1 MSKKE
6 KGQKE
11 IKEPKAPKTLKA
23 PKTPKAPKA
32 PKGLKTPKAPKIPK
46 APKMSGAKKQ
56 HAEKTKSEVP
66 FIRSIGARLI
76 AAFMIPVLGIVI
88 LGVASY
94 RKSSTALISN
104 YQTSVEQTVDMMQQY
119 ISLVVSS
126 EKDEFKSYLTNADM
140 KNYLGG
146 LLDEKD
152 EISNRTDFQSLLRN
166 KMALDSKIRNVF
178 ILADSNRTLNEA
190 RAQVQGDLYSAYS
203 ATTQGAI
210 MASDTSG
217 WHIFGQDPEADA
229 IMGIKTE
236 GYCLRIAKRM
246 NEQKAVMLIDIDAS
260 VIRESMKALDGGEGS
275 YVCIVTEDGTEFYS
289 DGELQLEA
297 PMVFGTEFYEAAVA
311 SKEQSGN
318 DVVNIGGRQ
327 YLFLY
332 SKMTTGNAIVTAL
345 IPSAR
350 LTAEASQIKTLSV
363 VLVILFVLIASVLAL
378 YISRT
383 MINTIKYILRQLRK
397 VSGGDLTVHLT
408 AKTKDEFSLLCDG
421 VNHMVEHV
429 KDLIVHV
436 NEVSNQLNDAAS
448 YVNQASGTFLETS
461 QDIQSAVNE
470 IEIGVNKLDTGSEDC
485 LTQMDSLSG
494 KISNVSQ
501 NADEIGKLTSETG
514 STISSGIESVQ
525 GLNRSAQS
533 TMEITQRVIAAIEEL
548 ESKSK
553 SIDKIISAINDIAEQ
568 TNLLSLNASIEAA
581 RAGEAGR
588 GFAVVAEEIRKL
600 SDQCLT
606 SAGQISSI
614 VTEIVANTAEVV
626 EIARQAE
633 SVVSTQAD
641 VVEETTESF
650 RRIDRQVQSL
660 LDALGTI
667 SNNVDEMNSSR
678 SETLEAIESISA
690 VSAETAACSST
701 VYTSAGSQL
710 SAVQELEKASV
721 DLAEKSDRLVEMLKS
736 FTI

>member
-6 KGQKE
+6 KGQRG
-11 IKEPKAPKTLKA
+11 TR
-23 PKTPKAPKA
+23 
-32 PKGLKTPKAPKIPK
+32 
-46 APKMSGAKKQ
+46 
-56 HAEKTKSEVP
+56 EKRVQSQVP
-66 FIRSIGARLI
+66 FFRSIGARLI
-76 AAFMIPVLGIVI
+76 VAVMVPVLGIVI

-94 RKSSTALISN
+94 RQSSTALINN

-126 EKDEFKSYLTNADM
+126 EKDDFKTYLTNEDM
-140 KNYLGG
+140 RIYLGG
-146 LLDEKD
+146 LMDEMN
-152 EISNRTDFQSLLRN
+152 ENETRRDFQALLRN
-166 KMALDSKIRNVF
+166 KLAQDSKICNAY
-178 ILADSNRTLNEA
+178 ILADSDRTLSEA
-190 RAQVQGDLYSAYS
+190 ESQVKGDLYSAYI
-203 ATTQGAI
+203 ATEQGAI
-210 MASDTSG
+210 MASDKSG
-217 WHIFGQDPEADA
+217 WHVFGQDPEADA
-229 IMGIKTE
+229 ATGVRT
-236 GYCLRIAKRM
+236 GDYCLRIAKRM
-246 NEQKAVMLIDIDAS
+246 NEQKAVMLIDIKAD
-260 VIRESMKALDGGEGS
+260 VIRESMQALDGGEGS
-275 YVCIVTEDGTEFYS
+275 YVCVITEDGTEFFS
-289 DGELQLEA
+289 DGALQPEA
-297 PMVFGTEFYEAAVA
+297 PMVYGTEFYESAMA
-311 SKEQSGN
+311 SEEQSGN
-318 DVVNIGGRQ
+318 AMVEFGGQQ

-332 SKMTTGNAIVTAL
+332 SKMTTGNAIVVAL

-350 LTAEASQIKTLSV
+350 LTAEAAQIRNLSV
-363 VLVILFVLIASVLAL
+363 VLVILFVVIASVLAL
-378 YISRT
+378 YISRK
-383 MINTIKYILRQLRK
+383 MINTIQYILRQLRK

-421 VNHMVEHV
+421 VNHMVEHM
-429 KDLIVHV
+429 KELIVRV
-436 NEVSNQLNDAAS
+436 NEVSNQLNDAVS

-461 QDIQSAVNE
+461 QSIQSAVNE
-470 IEIGVNKLDTGSEDC
+470 IEVGVNKLDSGSEDC

-494 KISNVSQ
+494 KIANVSQ

-514 STISSGIESVQ
+514 STISSGIGSVQ
-525 GLNRSAQS
+525 GLTRSAQS

-548 ESKSK
+548 ELKSK
-553 SIDKIISAINDIAEQ
+553 SIDTIIAAINDIAEQ

-581 RAGEAGR
+581 RAGEAGK

-600 SDQCLT
+600 SDQCLA

-614 VTEIVANTAEVV
+614 VTEIVANTTEVV

-633 SVVSTQAD
+633 SVVSTQSD

-678 SETLEAIESISA
+678 SGTLEAIESISA

-721 DLAEKSDRLVEMLKS
+721 DLAEKSERLVEMLKS
-736 FTI
+736 FNV